1 MLNLKK
7 KIIMKKFNFSEAEKI
22 VIKLGSSIVT
32 NDGDGLDEK
41 CLSSLI
47 KQISILSS
55 QNKKVILVSSGAIAA
70 GLRKLGIEKRPKIL
84 SELQSA
90 AAVGQMDLVR
100 IYEELFSDNNLIAA
114 QVLLTHND
122 LSDRKRYLNARSTIF
137 NLIKNNVI
145 PVINENDT
153 VASEEIRFG
162 DNDTLAAMVA
172 NLIEADL
179 LVLLTDQDGLFS
191 SDPREDN
198 DAKLIHHSYVDDKN
212 LDSLASGTKSKI
224 GTGGMTTKIMAAR
237 KAALSG
243 AHTIIA
249 SGRRDNILV
258 DLSND
263 KDIGTFLQSREVKLL
278 ARKKWL
284 ADNLKENGK
293 IYIDNGAE
301 IKEVLRK
308 GRHKGSNAVDIAR
321 TVGNEELVDF
331 LESYVADTKE
341 MEARE
346 ERRKKRKEM
355 GEQDRKDDEDLEQ
368 VISRKRDVNKP
379 LSGSG
384 SYALHL
390 AVERDDSGL
399 IRELLKLGAKINV
412 EDKECISSYRLA
424 IQEGNIES
432 LECLLENGDVL
443 DIDSQ
448 RESMLEMGIK
458 KGGKYADI
466 VMRFLSDSKHKS
478 KRIMNVL
485 KGLRALLERIEIE
498 SEIVS
503 KAEIL
508 LKIIG
513 DTKLELENGRTLLLT
528 LFLDMNNSGRGVS
541 LGVLRK
547 VMEIRG
553 VEEVFIKD
561 DEGLSYLREIVLKR
575 EE

>member
-1 MLNLKK
+1 
-7 KIIMKKFNFSEAEKI
+7 MKKFNFSKAEKI

-32 NDGDGLDEK
+32 NDGEGLDEE

-47 KQISILSS
+47 KQISILNS
-55 QNKKVILVSSGAIAA
+55 QNKKIILVSSGAIAA
-70 GLRKLGIEKRPKIL
+70 GLKKLQVKIRPKVL
-84 SELQSA
+84 SELQAA

-100 IYEELFSDNNLIAA
+100 TYEELFADNDLISA
-114 QVLLTHND
+114 QVLLTHDD
-122 LSDRKRYLNARSTIF
+122 LSNRKRYLNARSTIF

-301 IKEVLRK
+301 IALINKGKSLLVAGVIKVTGTFDRGEV
-308 GRHKGSNAVDIAR
+308 I
-321 TVGNEELVDF
+321 
-331 LESYVADTKE
+331 
-341 MEARE
+341 
-346 ERRKKRKEM
+346 
-355 GEQDRKDDEDLEQ
+355 QC
-368 VISRKRDVNKP
+368 VNK
-379 LSGSG
+379 SGD
-384 SYALHL
+384 
-390 AVERDDSGL
+390 E
-399 IRELLKLGAKINV
+399 
-412 EDKECISSYRLA
+412 
-424 IQEGNIES
+424 
-432 LECLLENGDVL
+432 
-443 DIDSQ
+443 
-448 RESMLEMGIK
+448 
-458 KGGKYADI
+458 
-466 VMRFLSDSKHKS
+466 
-478 KRIMNVL
+478 VL
-485 KGLRALLERIEIE
+485 KGIVNYN
-498 SEIVS
+498 SEEV
-503 KAEIL
+503 K
-508 LKIIG
+508 KIIG
-513 DTKLELENGRTLLLT
+513 LPSDKIEAALGYVNESSLIHRNNMIIIPTGRKEN
-528 LFLDMNNSGRGVS
+528 D
-541 LGVLRK
+541 
-547 VMEIRG
+547 
-553 VEEVFIKD
+553 
-561 DEGLSYLREIVLKR
+561 
-575 EE
+575 